1 MRLDVKEFILI
12 LFQKIRV
19 YVISKT
25 KSIMN
30 KFCYTEAAEEGSPL
44 VSIISRF
51 YRKPLVLVFI
61 SPKYLFL
68 NVLCPFPKKKGKGRE
83 AGEDRWDL
91 PDPKL

>member
-68 NVLCPFPKKKGKGRE
+68 NISSARSPKGKGRE